1 VHKKIWSKETLI
13 GGISRRKFLDL
24 LGKAGGSLIALPFFA
39 SPGYGAA
46 KGNPPQV
53 SVMPSIPKKLL
64 KNGLIVDGTG
74 RKGFMGNLLMVGEKI
89 EKIQPGDI
97 PFTGEV
103 IDCTDKVIAP
113 GIIDVH
119 SHMDWYLPIQGHA
132 ELKIPFT
139 AQGVTTFVA
148 GNCGYGVAGFKK
160 GNPYKNIIES
170 SGIGAHKLFA
180 IRWDTMEEYFDYLRR
195 GKITHNLVNL
205 AGHGTTRTSIRGFNP
220 TPMKPEEMTDML
232 HLLEEAMDQGAFG
245 VSLGLQ
251 YEPGVFATMDE
262 LTQVARLVQ
271 RKDKVLAVHLKA
283 YSKLSGTY
291 PLRPII
297 GKAHNLLAIEDML
310 NLARATGVRLQISHL
325 IFVGS
330 STWKNYDEALS
341 MIDAAIKDGIDV
353 KFDTYAY
360 NCGTSH
366 INVFLP
372 EWFLARVPQAYDDAS
387 AMRKLH
393 MQATVILWLLG
404 FGFEDIQITYA
415 NHPELNRFNGMFLA
429 DIAKERGMSPFDNFV
444 DFARKSGG
452 LARVLNHKYSNQ
464 EIVEAL
470 MRHPASLYMTDAS
483 VATEGVQNPACY
495 GNFPRFLQFAREKKL
510 LSLEEAVYKMS
521 GGSAERYK
529 IKDRGILKAGMAA
542 DIAVFDFGTI
552 RDNNTRIETNKAPT
566 GIDAVFINGVR
577 VLAQGKV
584 DESLNVG
591 KVVL

>member
-1 VHKKIWSKETLI
+1 
-13 GGISRRKFLDL
+13 
-24 LGKAGGSLIALPFFA
+24 
-39 SPGYGAA
+39 
-46 KGNPPQV
+46 
-53 SVMPSIPKKLL
+53 
-64 KNGLIVDGTG
+64 
-74 RKGFMGNLLMVGEKI
+74 
-89 EKIQPGDI
+89 
-97 PFTGEV
+97 
-103 IDCTDKVIAP
+103 
-113 GIIDVH
+113 
-119 SHMDWYLPIQGHA
+119 
-132 ELKIPFT
+132 
-139 AQGVTTFVA
+139 
-148 GNCGYGVAGFKK
+148 
-160 GNPYKNIIES
+160 
-170 SGIGAHKLFA
+170 
-180 IRWDTMEEYFDYLRR
+180 
-195 GKITHNLVNL
+195 
-205 AGHGTTRTSIRGFNP
+205 
-220 TPMKPEEMTDML
+220 
-232 HLLEEAMDQGAFG
+232 
-245 VSLGLQ
+245 
-251 YEPGVFATMDE
+251 
-262 LTQVARLVQ
+262 
-271 RKDKVLAVHLKA
+271 
-283 YSKLSGTY
+283 
-291 PLRPII
+291 
-297 GKAHNLLAIEDML
+297 ML

-483 VATEGVQNPACY
+483 VATEGVQNPACN
-495 GNFPRFLQFAREKKL
+495 GNFPRFLQLVREKKL

-529 IKDRGILKAGMAA
+529 IKDRGILKEGMAA
-542 DIAVFDFGTI
+542 DITVFDFGTI
-552 RDNNTRIETNKAPT
+552 RDNNTRTETNKAPT